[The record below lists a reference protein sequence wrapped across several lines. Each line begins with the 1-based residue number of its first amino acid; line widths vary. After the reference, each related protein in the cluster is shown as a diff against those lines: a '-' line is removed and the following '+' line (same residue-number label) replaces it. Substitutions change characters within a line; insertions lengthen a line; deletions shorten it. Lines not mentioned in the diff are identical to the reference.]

1 MHKMGGS
8 RVEPPILYLLMV
20 IYAYVVIY
28 AYAVRSGR

>member
-8 RVEPPILYLLMV
+8 RVEPPILYLLML
-20 IYAYVVIY
+20 IY